1 MRLFEQT
8 KLKHSIEIETTPEKI
23 WDFFVNL
30 DKNYTIWHPEDHV
43 SFEWSKGKPLE
54 QGSAFY
60 AKQYVKGKITT
71 FKGTCEEI
79 IPNRKIVFKFA
90 FPISLLSPK
99 VEWQFEPKDST
110 CIFTAITYMRF
121 GNFFQTLFK
130 KHMQDSFE
138 LHDKHVGAEGENLK
152 KILENKKNTK
162 ELR

>member
-1 MRLFEQT
+1 MKLFEQS

-30 DKNYTIWHPEDHV
+30 DKNYAIWHPEDHV
-43 SFEWSKGKPLE
+43 SFEWTKGEPME
-54 QGSAFY
+54 QDSGFY

-71 FKGTCEEI
+71 FKGTCAEI

-99 VEWQFEPKDST
+99 VEWQIEPKDSS

-130 KHMQDSFE
+130 KHMQHSFE

-152 KILENKKNTK
+152 KILENKNNT
-162 ELR
+162 